1 MCYRKDYDSDIHGLE
16 ITIAPWYD
24 GADYEV
30 YYHIVS
36 KEDVKAFTLD
46 SDASIVLTNPHEE
59 RGKVEVAFIDFNID
73 EVVNVGVLAISWNT
87 ITWSLHEELCSKLTH
102 IAANNTPDTQRV
114 EGLLFPRDYDGYYPD

>member
-1 MCYRKDYDSDIHGLE
+1 MSGCDSALDDFSIPTAYAFLPSTRTSVTLKVCYRKDYDSDIHGLE

-46 SDASIVLTNPHEE
+46 SDASIVLTNPP
-59 RGKVEVAFIDFNID
+59 RGA
-73 EVVNVGVLAISWNT
+73 W
-87 ITWSLHEELCSKLTH
+87 
-102 IAANNTPDTQRV
+102 
-114 EGLLFPRDYDGYYPD
+114 